1 MNQSRQ
7 SRFGTLQSRRI
18 SHWFDLFYASLTSLT
33 AAEVEVAARSPD
45 MRHSQEAAA
54 AVVGSHSSG
63 QGSRL
68 LMTAAEPR
76 RLRELGQHQPPP
88 A

>member
-18 SHWFDLFYASLTSLT
+18 SHWFDLFYASLVLLT
-33 AAEVEVAARSPD
+33 AAEVEAAASSPD

-54 AVVGSHSSG
+54 VVGSHSPG

-68 LMTAAEPR
+68 PMTAAEPR
-76 RLRELGQHQPPP
+76 RLRELGQNQPPP